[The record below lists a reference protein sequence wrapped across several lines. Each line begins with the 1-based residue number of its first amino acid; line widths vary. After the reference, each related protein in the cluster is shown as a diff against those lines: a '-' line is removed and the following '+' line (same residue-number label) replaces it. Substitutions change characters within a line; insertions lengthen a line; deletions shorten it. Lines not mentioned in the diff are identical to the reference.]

1 VIFSEEAVQMTSGL
15 FQQWFLNTPSKK
27 SAGSD
32 DDLLF
37 FVRSSVEKV
46 FDL

>member
-1 VIFSEEAVQMTSGL
+1 MTSGL
-15 FQQWFLNTPSKK
+15 FQQWFVNKPPAK